1 VVSVSSLTQ
10 KLKDRPAF
18 PALVLTAALIATLCF
33 MFKPCWETNDDVAMS
48 MVAHGY
54 GLAAYSSPQLIF
66 SNVLWGYL
74 VRGLPTIDGVL
85 GYSLATMI
93 GLLVMAWAMLY
104 FLLRLGAGYLVGLLG
119 VALLLARPTL
129 FPQFTI
135 NAGLLTAAAIIGWL
149 VHARFGDLRS
159 LVTACLLAF
168 FGYLVRS
175 QEFFLVLGVA
185 LPFLSW
191 RMLREQRHV
200 QIALLLLG
208 VAIAS
213 AAALDHWSY
222 SGSEWQ
228 HFWELNAARAP
239 FTDFGVGEHLK
250 QRPEIMAH
258 HGYSQNDVGLIA
270 GWFFVDPQIADPKSL
285 KAMLTELGRLP
296 MQESRVQSGW
306 AAIQTLTAPALLPL
320 LLPAVFLF
328 VMAPRWSAALAWTL
342 CLAALFAMGATGRP
356 GVLRVY
362 VPLVSLLLVA
372 PLVIEGSKE
381 GVHQWMTVLMLLL
394 ACIGNASLLIPEAWN
409 SERVVQLVQK
419 DIKDLPAEPIVSW
432 GDAFPFEF
440 SFPVLS
446 TDTNPRD
453 ILLYSLGGFT
463 HAPFSL
469 SSAEQRAGRGMIER
483 LRTPE
488 GVPIIASQQ
497 SLELLRMYC
506 RERLN
511 AQFRE
516 SAMHQAPL
524 VSVQR
529 VWCERDE

>member
-1 VVSVSSLTQ
+1 
-10 KLKDRPAF
+10 
-18 PALVLTAALIATLCF
+18 
-33 MFKPCWETNDDVAMS
+33 M
-48 MVAHGY
+48 
-54 GLAAYSSPQLIF
+54 
-66 SNVLWGYL
+66 
-74 VRGLPTIDGVL
+74 
-85 GYSLATMI
+85 
-93 GLLVMAWAMLY
+93 
-104 FLLRLGAGYLVGLLG
+104 GLLG
-119 VALLLARPTL
+119 LRHTRYRWRPGIFACYDSRFAGDCVGNAL
-129 FPQFTI
+129 FPASAWRGVPRRITKRCLAYCSA
-135 NAGLLTAAAIIGWL
+135 NAVPSIHHQCRPFDRGRRHRMADTCTLKRCRQHGHCLCTRILRLPGSESGIFPCAWGGLP
-149 VHARFGDLRS
+149 
-159 LVTACLLAF
+159 LLP
-168 FGYLVRS
+168 L
-175 QEFFLVLGVA
+175 
-185 LPFLSW
+185 
-191 RMLREQRHV
+191 RMLREQRHA

-208 VAIAS
+208 IAIAS

-228 HFWELNAARAP
+228 YFWELNAARAP
-239 FTDFGVGEHLK
+239 FTDFGVGEYLK
-250 QRPEIMAH
+250 LRPEIMAR

-285 KAMLTELGRLP
+285 KAMLAGLGRLP

-320 LLPAVFLF
+320 LLPAVVFF
-328 VMAPRWSAALAWTL
+328 VMAPRWSVALAWIL
-342 CLAALFAMGATGRP
+342 CLGALFTMGAMGRP

-372 PLVIEGSKE
+372 PLMVGGRREGAE
-381 GVHQWMTVLMLLL
+381 QWMTVLMLLL
-394 ACIGNASLLIPEAWN
+394 ACVGNASLLLPEAWN
-409 SERVVQLVQK
+409 SERVVRLVQA
-419 DIKDLPAEPIVSW
+419 DIKTLPSEPIVSW

-446 TDTNPRD
+446 TDPNSRD

-497 SLELLRMYC
+497 SIELLRMYC

-529 VWCERDE
+529 VWCESDE